1 VLNWLRSE
9 LLQANS
15 QSAEPGT
22 EDWGWY
28 IDVTSGDA
36 SYMVGASADAS
47 EPAER
52 VDWVIQ
58 VEKVRSLKERMLG
71 RNLLA
76 ADDPL
81 CALIERLVKAGE
93 DNRDISVERE
103 R

>member
-1 VLNWLRSE
+1 M
-9 LLQANS
+9 
-15 QSAEPGT
+15 
-22 EDWGWY
+22 
-28 IDVTSGDA
+28 DVTSADG

-58 VEKVRSLKERMLG
+58 VERVRSLKERLLG
-71 RNLLA
+71 RSLLA

-81 CALIERLVKAGE
+81 CVLIERLVRADQ
-93 DNRDISVERE
+93 DNQDITVERQP